1 MYGGSRGMSS
11 RHSTASSV
19 GGGGAA
25 PPTVLRND
33 CVLYLTVLS
42 AHGLKKTQKIGVQD
56 PFCAVYLVSHGKAPS
71 EPAFK
76 TATHDNGGA
85 HCGALG

>member
-1 MYGGSRGMSS
+1 MSAYIRGISS
-11 RHSTASSV
+11 RHSTMSMGSD
-19 GGGGAA
+19 GTGA

-33 CVLYLTVLS
+33 CVLYLTVLA

-56 PFCAVYLVSHGKAPS
+56 PFCAVYLVSHGKVSA

-85 HCGALG
+85 FYLLQC